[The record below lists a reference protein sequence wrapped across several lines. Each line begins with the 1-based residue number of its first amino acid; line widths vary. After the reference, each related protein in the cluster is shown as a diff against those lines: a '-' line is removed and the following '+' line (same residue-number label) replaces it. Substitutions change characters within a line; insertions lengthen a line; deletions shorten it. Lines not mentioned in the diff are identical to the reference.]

1 MPLIEE
7 QPDID
12 GLSVRDLRKLL
23 RVKGVDTSKVV
34 EKGHLRQLAKDNVQ
48 PDEVADILS
57 SAETS
62 TTSSSSSSSSSSNT
76 SSTSSST
83 TSSSSGATRRPVAS
97 SAQRKQQVDQMRQ
110 MSTEQ
115 MRYQAACMKRDP
127 ASVRRSNPGLAGA
140 SDEDIRQQAGQFE
153 MMANMTTAQRE
164 QAFTQMENMTPEAE
178 EIQRK
183 MMQALTPRQRDQ
195 LAEMTKVA
203 GSGTAA
209 GLAYFCSMDDE
220 QLDTIITL
228 LKVHESMFSFRPKRL
243 Q

>member
-57 SAETS
+57 SKEAAPASSSAASTSTSSSS
-62 TTSSSSSSSSSSNT
+62 TTSSS
-76 SSTSSST
+76 T
-83 TSSSSGATRRPVAS
+83 TASSSGATRRPVAS

-127 ASVRRSNPGLAGA
+127 ASFRRSNPGLAGA

-183 MMQALTPRQRDQ
+183 MMQAMTPRQRDQ
-195 LAEMTKVA
+195 LTEMTKVA

-228 LKVHESMFSFRPKRL
+228 LKVRIHVQFKAL
-243 Q
+243 AVY

>member
-57 SAETS
+57 STETAPAS
-62 TTSSSSSSSSSSNT
+62 SAATSTSSSSSSTT
-76 SSTSSST
+76 SSTT
-83 TSSSSGATRRPVAS
+83 ASSSGATRRPVAS

-127 ASVRRSNPGLAGA
+127 ASFRRSNPGLAGA

-183 MMQALTPRQRDQ
+183 MMQAMTPRQRDQ
-195 LAEMTKVA
+195 LTEMTKVA

-228 LKVHESMFSFRPKRL
+228 LKVRIHVQFKAL
-243 Q
+243 AVK

>member
-57 SAETS
+57 SKEAAPASSAATS
-62 TTSSSSSSSSSSNT
+62 TSSSSSSTT
-76 SSTSSST
+76 SSTT
-83 TSSSSGATRRPVAS
+83 ASSSGATRRPVAS

-127 ASVRRSNPGLAGA
+127 ASFRRSNPGLAGA

-183 MMQALTPRQRDQ
+183 MMQAMTPRQRDQ
-195 LAEMTKVA
+195 LTEMTKVA

-228 LKVHESMFSFRPKRL
+228 LKVRTHVQIKAL
-243 Q
+243 AVY

>member
-57 SAETS
+57 SKEAAPASSAATS
-62 TTSSSSSSSSSSNT
+62 TSSSSSSTT
-76 SSTSSST
+76 SSTT
-83 TSSSSGATRRPVAS
+83 ASSSGATRRPVAS

-127 ASVRRSNPGLAGA
+127 ASFRRSNPGLAGA

-183 MMQALTPRQRDQ
+183 MMQAMTPRQRDQ
-195 LAEMTKVA
+195 LTEMTKVA

-228 LKVHESMFSFRPKRL
+228 LKVRIHVQFKAL
-243 Q
+243 AVY